1 MLIAG
6 KVLWL
11 CVNSLKCLAECG
23 AKVPQNVAKK
33 EEGKCSTFFF
43 LWCPL
48 CTALPSLSLSPLL
61 FINEA

>member
-1 MLIAG
+1 MLIAR

-33 EEGKCSTFFF
+33 KKANAAHSS
-43 LWCPL
+43 PL
-48 CTALPSLSLSPLL
+48 SRSSPLL